1 MFVIYINW
9 RNIIL
14 RKSTI
19 KFLTSSLIN
28 GKIKDMD
35 TSSWKLD
42 TAENKQAELD
52 KYGEVYVYG
61 NKIVPREYLTKKMIA
76 WFRDEEVE

>member
-61 NKIVPREYLTKKMIA
+61 NKIVPRECLTKKMIA